1 MSKSNRTFAYPIVF
15 IISYHR
21 LLLFI
26 KYLGLI

>member
-1 MSKSNRTFAYPIVF
+1 MGKLNRIFAHTAVF